1 MNIRPTGIVKRP
13 ISLDSNGEPI
23 LIFNYYNRENMD
35 PSTVL
40 VFLLYGAAL
49 VFIIHFI
56 MTKNTATPIMI
67 QQESPVV
74 YSDSSWWPW
83 STTSYNYYPYWSGWW
98 SGGGDGGYGLW
109 RRDGPRIHPD
119 PRPRFGGGPRGPL
132 GGRYGPIG
140 TPASRPGGRG
150 GGGGGRGGRR

>member
-1 MNIRPTGIVKRP
+1 
-13 ISLDSNGEPI
+13 
-23 LIFNYYNRENMD
+23 MD

-40 VFLLYGAAL
+40 VFLLYGAAI

-56 MTKNTATPIMI
+56 MTKNAAAPVII
-67 QQESPVV
+67 QQESPPIV
-74 YSDSSWWPW
+74 YSSGSWWPW
-83 STTSYNYYPYWSGWW
+83 STTSYNYWPYWSGWW

-109 RRDGPRIHPD
+109 RRGGPRIHPD
-119 PRPRFGGGPRGPL
+119 PRPRFGGGPQGQL

-150 GGGGGRGGRR
+150 GRGRR

>member
-1 MNIRPTGIVKRP
+1 MNIRPIGIVKRP

-49 VFIIHFI
+49 VFIIHF
-56 MTKNTATPIMI
+56 MTTKKAAAPIII
-67 QQESPVV
+67 QQQPDVV
-74 YSDSSWWPW
+74 YSDASWWPW

-109 RRDGPRIHPD
+109 RRGGPRIHPD

-140 TPASRPGGRG
+140 TPASRPGGGRG
-150 GGGGGRGGRR
+150 GGGRR